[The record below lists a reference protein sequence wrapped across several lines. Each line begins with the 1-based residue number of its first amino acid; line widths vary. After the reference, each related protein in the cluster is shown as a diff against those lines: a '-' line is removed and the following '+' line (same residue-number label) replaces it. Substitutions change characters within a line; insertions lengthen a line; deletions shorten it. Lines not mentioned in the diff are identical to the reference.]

1 MEAKKTIKKEKEET
15 LRKQVEELEKEI
27 KEQLKEIAEKQVE
40 IFLKEEFGYGKERNL
55 EEKILTLKKI
65 QKILEYH
72 IKRMHV
78 KDPMRKLLYT

>member
-1 MEAKKTIKKEKEET
+1 MEVKKTVKKGKEEK

-27 KEQLKEIAEKQVE
+27 REQLKELAERQVE
-40 IFLKEEFGYGKERNL
+40 IFLKEEFGYGKERSL
-55 EEKILTLKKI
+55 EEKICTLKKI

-72 IKRMHV
+72 IKRMEA